1 MSEAAAGLRALI
13 CIGVT
18 ERFFAGD
25 AAERQ
30 LVFEATKSAFASLS
44 TRFGVD
50 VLGTFDDD
58 TLQIGA
64 SGSFP
69 WTCYLL
75 IEAPDYETVRA
86 IVNVFREAPAGDY
99 QLWRYYTVEARLGRA
114 LFFGED

>member
-1 MSEAAAGLRALI
+1 MTETTTLRSLI

-18 ERFFAGD
+18 SAFFEAAADERG
-25 AAERQ
+25 Q
-30 LVFEATKSAFASLS
+30 VFEATKAAFADLPG
-44 TRFGVD
+44 RFGVK

-64 SGSFP
+64 STSFP

-75 IEAPDYETVRA
+75 IEAPGYEAVRA
-86 IVNVFREAPAGDY
+86 VCNVVREQPVGDY

-114 LFFGED
+114 LFFGEE